1 MDLALWVW
9 SERRRSIIVYTA
21 AVLDI
26 RLIREKPEEV
36 QAGLDR
42 LGAGVTLAPVLA
54 LDARVRDLKNESQN
68 LQAEQN
74 RLSKEIGRAAAGEA
88 RDQAKAAATAL
99 RERIEGLTAE
109 LGKQEAAL
117 DELLLELP
125 NLPHPSVPT
134 GKDETENVVLRQQ
147 GTPRAFEFQPLPHWD
162 LGTRHD
168 IIDFE
173 RGVKISG
180 SRFYVLKGWGARLQR
195 ALITYMLDV
204 HTEKHGYV
212 EIYPPYMV
220 KRDCL
225 VGTGNLPKFGAN
237 LYRDAEED
245 FWFIPTAEVPVTNLY
260 RDEILPESALPLKHV
275 AFTACFRREQ
285 MAAGRDTRGIK
296 RGHQFDKVEL
306 VKFVHP
312 DRSMDE
318 LHALLG
324 DAEDVLRGLELPYR
338 VVQMCTGDLS
348 FSAMAKL
355 DLELWAPG
363 QNEWLEVSSCS
374 NFGEFQARRARIRFR
389 EGQEGGGGGSGGG
402 GGGGGKGKNRFVHT
416 LNGSGLALPR
426 TLIGVLETYQRAD
439 GRIDV
444 PAALRPYLG
453 GATVLGS

>member
-1 MDLALWVW
+1 M
-9 SERRRSIIVYTA
+9 I
-21 AVLDI
+21 DI
-26 RLIREKPEEV
+26 RLLREKPDEV
-36 QAGLDR
+36 RQGYAR
-42 LGAGVTLAPVLA
+42 LGTTLDLDQVMSQ
-54 LDARVRDLKNESQN
+54 DARVRDLKNESQT

-74 RLSKEIGRAAAGEA
+74 RISKDIGKAAAGPA
-88 RDQAKAAATAL
+88 REEAKAASLAL
-99 RERIEGLTAE
+99 KEKIEGLARTLTE
-109 LGKQEAAL
+109 QETAL
-117 DELLLELP
+117 DAMLLELP

-134 GKDETENVVLRQQ
+134 GKDETENKVLREE
-147 GTPRAFEFQPLPHWD
+147 GSRRAYDFAPQPHWE
-162 LGTRHD
+162 LGTKLG

-180 SRFYVLKGWGARLQR
+180 SRFYVLKSWGARLQR
-195 ALITYMLDV
+195 ALITYMLDL
-204 HTEKHGYV
+204 HTTKHGYV

-220 KRDCL
+220 KRECL
-225 VGTGNLPKFGAN
+225 VGTGNLPKFGEN

-260 RDEILPESALPLKHV
+260 RDEILEGASLPVRHV

-306 VKFVHP
+306 VKFVRP
-312 DRSMDE
+312 EQSMDE
-318 LHALLG
+318 LTALLS
-324 DAEDVLRGLELPYR
+324 DAEDVLKGLELPYR

-348 FSAMAKL
+348 FSAMAKM

-363 QNEWLEVSSCS
+363 CNEWLEVSSCS
-374 NFGEFQARRARIRFR
+374 NFGDFQARRARIRYK
-389 EGQEGGGGGSGGG
+389 EGKEKS
-402 GGGGGKGKNRFVHT
+402 RFVHT

-453 GATVLGS
+453 GATVLG

>member
-1 MDLALWVW
+1 V
-9 SERRRSIIVYTA
+9 I
-21 AVLDI
+21 DI
-26 RLIREKPEEV
+26 RLLREKPDDV
-36 QAGLDR
+36 RAGFAR
-42 LGAGVTLAPVLA
+42 LGTVVDLDAVLA
-54 LDARVRDLKNESQN
+54 LDGRVRDLKNESQL

-74 RLSKEIGRAAAGEA
+74 RMSKEIGRAAPGEA
-88 RDQAKAAATAL
+88 REQAKSKSSAL
-99 RERIEGLTAE
+99 KERIEKLGTE
-109 LGKQEAAL
+109 LAAAEAAL
-117 DELLLELP
+117 DERLLELP

-134 GKDETENVVLRQQ
+134 GKDDSENRVVREEGARRTFDFAPQ
-147 GTPRAFEFQPLPHWD
+147 PHWD
-162 LGTRHD
+162 LGTKLG

-173 RGVKISG
+173 RGVKVSG
-180 SRFYVLKGWGARLQR
+180 SRFYVLKDWGARLQR
-195 ALITYMLDV
+195 ALITYMLDL
-204 HTEKHGYV
+204 HTQKHGYV

-220 KRDCL
+220 KRECL
-225 VGTGNLPKFGAN
+225 VGTGNLPKFGEN
-237 LYRDAEED
+237 LYHDAEED
-245 FWFIPTAEVPVTNLY
+245 FWWIPTAEVPVTNLY
-260 RDEILPESALPLKHV
+260 RDEILPEAALPIRHV

-312 DRSMDE
+312 DTSMDE
-318 LHALLG
+318 LPRLLD

-348 FSAMAKL
+348 FSAMAKF

-374 NFGEFQARRARIRFR
+374 NFGDFQARRARIRFK
-389 EGQEGGGGGSGGG
+389 EGGE
-402 GGGGGKGKNRFVHT
+402 KGKNRFVHT

-453 GATVLGS
+453 GAEVLG

>member
-1 MDLALWVW
+1 M
-9 SERRRSIIVYTA
+9 I
-21 AVLDI
+21 DI
-26 RLIREKPEEV
+26 RLLRDKPEDVRAAYE
-36 QAGLDR
+36 R
-42 LGAGVTLAPVLA
+42 LGATVDLTSVAA
-54 LDARVRDLKNESQN
+54 ADARVRDLKNESQT

-88 RDQAKAAATAL
+88 REKAKADSTAL
-99 RERIEGLTAE
+99 KEKIERLNTELAAAE
-109 LGKQEAAL
+109 TAL
-117 DELLLELP
+117 DTVLLELP
-125 NLPHPSVPT
+125 NLPHPSVPV
-134 GKDETENVVLRQQ
+134 GKDETENRVLREE
-147 GTPRAFEFQPLPHWD
+147 GSKRSYDFALKPHWD
-162 LGTRHD
+162 LGTALD

-195 ALITYMLDV
+195 ALITLMLDL
-204 HTEKHGYV
+204 HTERHGYR

-220 KRDCL
+220 RRECL
-225 VGTGNLPKFGAN
+225 VGTGNLPKFGDN
-237 LYRDAEED
+237 LYRDAQED

-260 RDEILPESALPLKHV
+260 REEVLDSAQLPIKHV

-306 VKFVHP
+306 VKFVRP
-312 DRSMDE
+312 ETSMDE
-318 LHALLG
+318 LDGLLA
-324 DAEDVLRGLELPYR
+324 DAEDVLKVLEIPYR

-348 FSAMAKL
+348 FSAMAKM

-363 QNEWLEVSSCS
+363 CGEWLEVSSCS
-374 NFGEFQARRARIRFR
+374 NFGDFQARRARIRFK
-389 EGQEGGGGGSGGG
+389 EG
-402 GGGGGKGKNRFVHT
+402 KDKPRFVHT

-453 GATVLGS
+453 GAQILG

>member
-1 MDLALWVW
+1 M
-9 SERRRSIIVYTA
+9 I
-21 AVLDI
+21 DI
-26 RLIREKPEEV
+26 RLLRDKPDEV
-36 QAGLDR
+36 RAAYDR
-42 LGAGVTLAPVLA
+42 LGAPVDLGRVTAA
-54 LDARVRDLKNESQN
+54 DTRVRDLKNESQT

-88 RDQAKAAATAL
+88 RERAKADSTAL
-99 RERIEGLTAE
+99 KGKIETLDAELKTAE
-109 LGKQEAAL
+109 VAL

-125 NLPHPSVPT
+125 NLPHPSVPV
-134 GKDETENVVLRQQ
+134 GKDESENVVLREE
-147 GTPRAFEFQPLPHWD
+147 GRKRSYDFPLKPHWD
-162 LGTRHD
+162 LGTALD

-195 ALITYMLDV
+195 ALITLMLDL
-204 HTEKHGYV
+204 HTQKHGYV

-220 KRDCL
+220 RRDCL
-225 VGTGNLPKFGAN
+225 VGTGNLPKFGDN
-237 LYRDAEED
+237 LYRDAVED

-260 RDEILPESALPLKHV
+260 RDEIVDGARLPIRHV

-306 VKFVHP
+306 VKFVRP
-312 DRSMDE
+312 ETSMDE
-318 LHALLG
+318 LTALLS
-324 DAEDVLRGLELPYR
+324 DAEDVLKVLELPYR

-348 FSAMAKL
+348 FSAMAKQ
-355 DLELWAPG
+355 DLELWSPG
-363 QNEWLEVSSCS
+363 CAEWLEVSSCS
-374 NFGEFQARRARIRFR
+374 NFGDFQARRARIRFKDAGAK
-389 EGQEGGGGGSGGG
+389 E
-402 GGGGGKGKNRFVHT
+402 KARFVHT

-426 TLIGVLETYQRAD
+426 TLIGVLETYQRSD

-453 GATVLGS
+453 GAEILG

>member
-1 MDLALWVW
+1 MLCC
-9 SERRRSIIVYTA
+9 R
-21 AVLDI
+21 AVIDI
-26 RLIREKPEEV
+26 RLLREKPEDVRAAYE
-36 QAGLDR
+36 R
-42 LGAGVTLAPVLA
+42 LGATVDLDGVAA
-54 LDARVRDLKNESQN
+54 ADARVRDLKNESQT

-88 RDQAKAAATAL
+88 REKAKADSTAL
-99 RERIEGLTAE
+99 KEKIERLNTELAGAEAGLDT
-109 LGKQEAAL
+109 
-117 DELLLELP
+117 LLLELP
-125 NLPHPSVPT
+125 NLPHPSVPV
-134 GKDETENVVLRQQ
+134 GKDESENRVVREEGSKRSYDFALK
-147 GTPRAFEFQPLPHWD
+147 PHWD
-162 LGTRHD
+162 LGTALD

-195 ALITYMLDV
+195 ALITLMLDL
-204 HTEKHGYV
+204 HTERHGYR

-220 KRDCL
+220 RRDCL
-225 VGTGNLPKFGAN
+225 VGTGNLPKFGDN
-237 LYRDAEED
+237 LYRDAQED

-260 RDEILPESALPLKHV
+260 REEVLDSAQLPIKHV

-306 VKFVHP
+306 VKFVRP
-312 DRSMDE
+312 ETSMDE
-318 LHALLG
+318 LNGLLA
-324 DAEDVLRGLELPYR
+324 DAEDVLKALEIPYR

-348 FSAMAKL
+348 FSAMAKM

-363 QNEWLEVSSCS
+363 CGEWLEVSSCS
-374 NFGEFQARRARIRFR
+374 NFGDFQARRARIRFK
-389 EGQEGGGGGSGGG
+389 EGKE
-402 GGGGGKGKNRFVHT
+402 KPRFVHT

-426 TLIGVLETYQRAD
+426 TLIGVLETYQRPD

-453 GATVLGS
+453 GAEILG